1 MTAERGLRF
10 RGAEVEWSG
19 GGSGESRDFHDT
31 EKLRYLEN
39 RSCDGRVHRKSRL
52 SIESVLTNSS
62 SSRPESPHRTIP
74 LSGRPPTSPGSPR
87 EGGILQI
94 AENRDK
100 SPELGGSA
108 SASSILRPVTLGGV
122 CCAICRVPC
131 RRNSG
136 FQGGERPREKDGA
149 LPRCV
154 GASFPGQLRRA

>member
-100 SPELGGSA
+100 SPEL
-108 SASSILRPVTLGGV
+108 V
-122 CCAICRVPC
+122 
-131 RRNSG
+131 
-136 FQGGERPREKDGA
+136 GERFGVFDFAPRDPRRGLLRD
-149 LPRCV
+149 LPSSVSSKFGVSGGGRGLGRKTGHYLV
-154 GASFPGQLRRA
+154 VSVRVSQDN